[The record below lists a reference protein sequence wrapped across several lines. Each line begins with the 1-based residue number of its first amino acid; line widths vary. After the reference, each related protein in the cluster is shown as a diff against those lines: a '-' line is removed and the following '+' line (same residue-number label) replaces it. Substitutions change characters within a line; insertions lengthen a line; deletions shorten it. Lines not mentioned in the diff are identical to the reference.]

1 MSNENHENGDGP
13 PPGTGGLWGRLVR
26 REPTET
32 ILENVAPVEAAPSG
46 GGVYVH
52 AWRRHWVVATLVGGL
67 CALALGGAAW
77 SFGHSRYTAV
87 ALLRVASKEQQ
98 LVFRT
103 MDQDIRSDFETY
115 RSTQQ
120 QLVTSRFVLA
130 AALRN
135 PEIAELPLVRQQRDP
150 VAWLGQTLQVVATG
164 RSEILPVQLTGEDPV
179 AVAALVN
186 AVVQAY
192 LNEVV
197 DVERNQRRQRLNELD
212 RVYTDMEGG
221 MRRRRNDL
229 KQLAEQVG
237 TGDPA
242 ALNLKQQIALQQYAD
257 LQAEW
262 TKVQFARMRA
272 ELELQGKREQL
283 DAPETIEV
291 SASEVDSLAQVD
303 PLILRILAEAEV
315 ARTRLAYDEGVV
327 ARRVGREYVQNRRRD
342 LARLQRQVEA
352 RREVLQRELQEKK
365 RAVVEE
371 ERKRLLTNVGI
382 LQAQEKRLAEATAE
396 AKAQAVAVGGS
407 SVDVELMRGE
417 LRQSEEVLGRV
428 AEERERLQVELRNES
443 RITLL
448 QKAEVPP
455 SPDRSSQLGLIGGA
469 CLLGWF
475 GPVLGILWWDVR
487 TRRVNGPAD
496 IHRQLGL
503 PVLGT
508 LPVLPPQA
516 ISEEGRQSPRQRH
529 WHQRL
534 ARAIDGLVAA
544 LLRKT
549 DQRRQRVLLVS
560 SAIHG
565 EGKTTLASQLA
576 LSLARTGHRTI
587 LVDFD
592 LRRPALHNLFQ
603 VTLTPGVSEL
613 LQQETTLER
622 VIRPLGDDLAFL
634 PAGAANQ
641 EVIWRLARGAPGL
654 LLDQLRQEYEFV
666 IVDGSPVLPL
676 ADVRFVGRSVDAV
689 VLAVLRDV
697 SRLPYV
703 QSAWELFEVLGVER
717 LGVVV
722 TGETAAVSYAYD
734 ETEEAAETEEAE
746 VLA

>member
-1 MSNENHENGDGP
+1 MSHEIHENGHDAH
-13 PPGTGGLWGRLVR
+13 PGTDGLWGRLVR
-26 REPTET
+26 REPSET
-32 ILENVAPVEAAPSG
+32 ILENAALAEAAPSG
-46 GGVYVH
+46 GGAYVH
-52 AWRRHWVVATLVGGL
+52 AWRRHWAVATLVGFL

-77 SFGHSRYTAV
+77 GLGHPRYTAV

-164 RSEILPVQLTGEDPV
+164 RSEILPVQLTGEDPG

-212 RVYTDMEGG
+212 RVYTDMEGA

-272 ELELQGKREQL
+272 ELELQGKGEQL
-283 DAPETIEV
+283 EAPGAIEV
-291 SASEVDSLAQVD
+291 SASEVDSVAQGD
-303 PLILRILAEAEV
+303 PLIVRILAAAEV
-315 ARTRLAYDEGVV
+315 TQTRLAYDEGVV

-342 LARLQRQVEA
+342 LARLQRQVEG

-371 ERKRLLTNVGI
+371 ERQRLVNNVGI

-475 GPVLGILWWDVR
+475 GPIFGILWWDVR
-487 TRRVNGPAD
+487 TRRVNCPAD
-496 IHRQLGL
+496 IPRQLGL

-516 ISEEGRQSPRQRH
+516 ISEHGRQSPRQRH

-534 ARAIDGLVAA
+534 ARAVDGLVAA

-549 DQRRQRVLLVS
+549 DQRQQRVLLVS

-576 LSLARTGHRTI
+576 LSLARTGHQTI

-592 LRRPALHNLFQ
+592 LRRPALHSLFQ
-603 VTLTPGVSEL
+603 VSLAPGVSEL

-622 VIRPLGDDLAFL
+622 ALRSVSDDLMLL
-634 PAGAANQ
+634 PAGTANQ
-641 EVIWRLARGAPGL
+641 EVIWRLARGAPGT
-654 LLDQLRQEYEFV
+654 LLDQLRQKYEFV

-722 TGETAAVSYAYD
+722 TGETGTVSYAYD
-734 ETEEAAETEEAE
+734 EEETAETEAAE